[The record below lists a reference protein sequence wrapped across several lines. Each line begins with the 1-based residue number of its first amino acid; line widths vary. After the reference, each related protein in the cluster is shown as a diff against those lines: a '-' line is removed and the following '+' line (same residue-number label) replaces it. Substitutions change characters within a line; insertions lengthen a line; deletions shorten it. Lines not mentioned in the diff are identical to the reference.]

1 MPLNVLYLDDEPEL
15 CELFAEEFTS
25 EYIQITALSDVTQ
38 AIDIANSSWP
48 QLIFL
53 DYRLPG
59 TTGDKIARKM
69 PDGIPKLLVTGD
81 IAVQTDYKF
90 DHVLRKPTDPHEIT
104 AVLTAYLA
112 GRLKTDR
119 ATE

>member
-15 CELFAEEFTS
+15 CELFAEEHAS
-25 EYIQITALSDVTQ
+25 EHIQINALSDVAQ
-38 AIDIANSSWP
+38 AIAIANSGWP

-59 TTGDKIARKM
+59 TTGDKIAQKM
-69 PDGIPKLLVTGD
+69 PASTPKFLVTGE

-90 DHVLRKPTDPHEIT
+90 NRILRKPTDPDEI
-104 AVLTAYLA
+104 AEL
-112 GRLKTDR
+112 LKSHR
-119 ATE
+119 P